1 MVANGAPARRAA
13 REALGF
19 DAMAALEHL
28 SSRDARLARL
38 IVQVGPI
45 DIRLD
50 STQSAFE
57 ALSRSIVHQQLGG
70 KAAAT
75 IHGRLRALFSRKR
88 IRPEALL
95 ALDDDS
101 LRGAGL
107 SRSKVLALR
116 DLADKTIDGT
126 VPRIGALHTM
136 TDEAIVEQLVKVRGI
151 GRWTAEMFLIFR
163 LGRADVLPVND
174 YGVRYGFQ
182 LAYGKRALPKP
193 DELTRHAEKWRP
205 FRTAASWYMWRAVD
219 LKRGV

>member
-1 MVANGAPARRAA
+1 VHPRA
-13 REALGF
+13 LHGF
-19 DAMAALEHL
+19 DTLAALEHL
-28 SSRDARLARL
+28 SSRDARLRRL
-38 IVQVGPI
+38 IAQIGPP

-50 STQSAFE
+50 PTQSAFE
-57 ALSRSIVHQQLGG
+57 ALARSIVYQQLAG

-75 IHGRLRALFSRKR
+75 IHGRLRALFPRKR

-101 LRGAGL
+101 LRSAGL

-116 DLADKTIDGT
+116 DLASKTIDGS
-126 VPRIGALHTM
+126 VPRISELHKM
-136 TDEAIVEQLVKVRGI
+136 TDEAIVQRLVQVRGV
-151 GRWTAEMFLIFR
+151 GRWTAEMLLIFR
-163 LGRADVLPVND
+163 LGRGDVLPVND

-182 LAYGKRALPKP
+182 LAYGKRALPTP

-219 LKRGV
+219 LARGV